1 MIATYHDIIRFSPK
15 TPDSIFH
22 TCKPLYE
29 KGCSIREIERQTGIP
44 KTTVRE
50 ALQGRGFT
58 LRSFKKDKGTSKTRP
73 AVMRS
78 GVIPYG
84 YAYLEGQL
92 VKNPAEYA
100 VVNKIIKFWQ
110 SGKSLIAIAKL
121 LNDQNVPTRL
131 GKKWVHSVVGAI
143 VKRHQKLFGEK

>member
-1 MIATYHDIIRFSPK
+1 
-15 TPDSIFH
+15 
-22 TCKPLYE
+22 
-29 KGCSIREIERQTGIP
+29 
-44 KTTVRE
+44 
-50 ALQGRGFT
+50 
-58 LRSFKKDKGTSKTRP
+58 
-73 AVMRS
+73 MRS